1 MFLTIIQCFHS
12 IQWFNQLLFNCN
24 NYQPLSLLKMRETL
38 KRSVLLLRLPNKK
51 CLSSVT
57 SLPPPSRIQCFH
69 SQFLTISSTVAS
81 FSSVHVSNWS
91 LWPKQTFLLANI
103 GPTGPPEL
111 LTQPLHPW
119 PPSQHAEQ
127 LLFSSLCSKV
137 SVYSRK
143 MQCLFFTSSSSPSP
157 VSLEFIELVPS

>member
-24 NYQPLSLLKMRETL
+24 NYQPLSLLKMRETS

-103 GPTGPPEL
+103 GPIGPLGEGHL
-111 LTQPLHPW
+111 RDHPDCVNLNNNPYNGRPRHW
-119 PPSQHAEQ
+119 
-127 LLFSSLCSKV
+127 C
-137 SVYSRK
+137 RK
-143 MQCLFFTSSSSPSP
+143 
-157 VSLEFIELVPS
+157 I